1 MTALAVAA
9 GVPAGVGCR
18 VEDGVFAGEVLGGG
32 LILVPAESAKHAQRS
47 ADDGQGGSAQSHLG

>member
-9 GVPAGVGCR
+9 GVGCW

-32 LILVPAESAKHAQRS
+32 LILVSAESAKHAQRS
-47 ADDGQGGSAQSHLG
+47 ADDGQSGSAQSHLG